1 MRRFPYLRM
10 LATVCILSLTVQV
23 AAPLFASP
31 STRDGV
37 KTTVASLSTDNV
49 PPSPKLLMWANSRPK
64 LAGSRN
70 LATNDLI
77 LGYPTA
83 RTQSVQ
89 EVAVLLH
96 PRLVRSGE
104 RVTVRAIFAN
114 APTGFVDVAFS
125 CSDGQFV
132 GSDGSPSTTFTT
144 SASGATL
151 RGFTFWRR
159 AEAVWIA
166 PDSPGRVTLQ
176 ATLSIP
182 HVYELSVQSEVEV
195 RDRLPLR
202 VECKTT
208 PEVWVAHLGG
218 HSRVEVKVRV
228 LTEDGQPVSKTKI
241 YITTDRAM
249 LVTRRLISVKREAVV
264 WEPIHEEDGL
274 QEYVPVVRT
283 GMVSHEAEALT
294 ESVDAFTDERGMASV
309 YLEPSDLRGVANI
322 SIRVGDTEEVLPVLL
337 LSPEGLRLMFSDSGL
352 ACNDKPE
359 QIRAVLLNA
368 SGEPVAGQQVAF
380 WSNRGHIEPAET
392 VTNARGECTVALY
405 SDGEDGY
412 ATVTAT
418 ALGYTARH
426 YTRVHGKTVP
436 DTLLSPLTTPTIRIN
451 VYAPKDVRPAGAGF
465 SQDETR
471 GWVVITADNSF
482 ALPLSIYIAVD
493 PVPYSG
499 GHQHHSAVRPAG
511 TCTPWQGIL
520 LGVYCTTYIAPEVCR
535 EAKINDISL
544 QWGGLFDINADWR
557 PPHYEHRR
565 GRQVDFSNAD
575 NLPADLQRA
584 LRTIIGQYGGNVL
597 NEGNHW
603 HVRF

>member
-1 MRRFPYLRM
+1 
-10 LATVCILSLTVQV
+10 
-23 AAPLFASP
+23 
-31 STRDGV
+31 
-37 KTTVASLSTDNV
+37 
-49 PPSPKLLMWANSRPK
+49 
-64 LAGSRN
+64 
-70 LATNDLI
+70 
-77 LGYPTA
+77 
-83 RTQSVQ
+83 
-89 EVAVLLH
+89 
-96 PRLVRSGE
+96 
-104 RVTVRAIFAN
+104 
-114 APTGFVDVAFS
+114 
-125 CSDGQFV
+125 
-132 GSDGSPSTTFTT
+132 
-144 SASGATL
+144 
-151 RGFTFWRR
+151 
-159 AEAVWIA
+159 
-166 PDSPGRVTLQ
+166 
-176 ATLSIP
+176 
-182 HVYELSVQSEVEV
+182 
-195 RDRLPLR
+195 
-202 VECKTT
+202 
-208 PEVWVAHLGG
+208 
-218 HSRVEVKVRV
+218 
-228 LTEDGQPVSKTKI
+228 
-241 YITTDRAM
+241 
-249 LVTRRLISVKREAVV
+249 
-264 WEPIHEEDGL
+264 
-274 QEYVPVVRT
+274 
-283 GMVSHEAEALT
+283 
-294 ESVDAFTDERGMASV
+294 
-309 YLEPSDLRGVANI
+309 
-322 SIRVGDTEEVLPVLL
+322 
-337 LSPEGLRLMFSDSGL
+337 MFSDSGL

-584 LRTIIGQYGGNVL
+584 LRTIIRQYGGNVL